1 MNDDD
6 KVTAGSRK
14 EPLSPTEDPP
24 SAKKPGD
31 IIISDLT
38 IPSLKKDHES
48 CIRQIVGGAGC
59 FKEFAITFDGTP
71 SLAEAEA
78 IIVRTV
84 RSRTVSSDE
93 Q

>member
-1 MNDDD
+1 MNGDD

-24 SAKKPGD
+24 FAKKPCHHGD
-31 IIISDLT
+31 ALYNN
-38 IPSLKKDHES
+38 SLKRDHER
-48 CIRQIVGGAGC
+48 CMQKIVGGAGC
-59 FKEFAITFDGTP
+59 FREFAITFDGTP

-84 RSRTVSSDE
+84 RSRTVSRDE

>member
-1 MNDDD
+1 MNYDD

-24 SAKKPGD
+24 LAKKPCHGD
-31 IIISDLT
+31 ARYNN
-38 IPSLKKDHES
+38 SLKKDHES

-78 IIVRTV
+78 IIVRV
-84 RSRTVSSDE
+84 RVVM
-93 Q
+93 